1 MKESLLVKPDKFN
14 SVTHTH
20 YWSYK
25 NNKFFS
31 KNYLSKIKSFFKYVV
46 NKLFLN
52 NLGYQIVQKFSNYRK
67 DVRSYS
73 KNLEILSLRN
83 TQISDYLF
91 QFGLGFGVEFEKI
104 KLLNSIERYEEIF
117 RHSKIRDSNGG
128 FGFNNGLF
136 FYVLISHFQPKKIL
150 ESGVWRGYS
159 TFLIDEAT
167 SVDSKIISFDINLGK
182 REFISKK
189 ASYFESDLSLVS
201 TVNFSKIDFALFDDH
216 VSIYDRLKFSL
227 KNEIEIVIVDDD
239 LGVSQV
245 HSDPWPPIPTA
256 SMIYNYEKIPKKF
269 DWICNG
275 NLANAD
281 INGLEVDDI
290 RKNYNYIPFPQLGEF
305 TGYQDTSFTSL
316 LLKR

>member
-1 MKESLLVKPDKFN
+1 MEPDKFN

-46 NKLFLN
+46 NTLFLN
-52 NLGYQIVQKFSNYRK
+52 NLGYVIVNKLSNYRK
-67 DVRSYS
+67 DQKSYS
-73 KNLEILSLRN
+73 GNSEILSLRN

-91 QFGLGFGVEFEKI
+91 QFGLGFGVKFDKI
-104 KLLNSIERYEEIF
+104 KLLNSVERYEKIF
-117 RHSKIRDSNGG
+117 RNSKIRDLNGG

-136 FYVLISHFQPKKIL
+136 FYILISHFQPKKIL

-159 TFLIDEAT
+159 TYLIDQAT
-167 SVDSKIISFDINLGK
+167 SIDSEILCFDINLDK

-189 ASYFESDLSLVS
+189 ASYFESELSLVPE
-201 TVNFSKIDFALFDDH
+201 VNFSKIDFALFDDH
-216 VSIYDRLKFSL
+216 VSIYDRLKFCL
-227 KNEIEIVIVDDD
+227 KNEIEIIVVDDD
-239 LGVSQV
+239 LSVSQV

-275 NLANAD
+275 MLANANID
-281 INGLEVDDI
+281 GLVVDDI
-290 RKNYNYIPFPQLGEF
+290 CENYKYIPFPQLAEF
-305 TGYQDTSFTSL
+305 TGYQDTSFTSF

>member
-1 MKESLLVKPDKFN
+1 MKPDKFN

-31 KNYLSKIKSFFKYVV
+31 ENYLSKIKSFLKYVI
-46 NKLFLN
+46 NTLFLK

-67 DVRSYS
+67 EQRSYL
-73 KNLEILSLRN
+73 KNLEILSSRN
-83 TQISDYLF
+83 KQISDHLF
-91 QFGLGFGVEFEKI
+91 KFGLSIGVEFEKT
-104 KLLNSIERYEEIF
+104 KLFNCIDRYEKIF
-117 RHSKIRDSNGG
+117 RNSKIRDLNGG
-128 FGFNNGLF
+128 LGFNNGLF
-136 FYVLISHFQPKKIL
+136 FYVLICHFQPKKIL

-167 SVDSKIISFDINLGK
+167 SIDSKIFCFDINLGK

-189 ASYFESDLSLVS
+189 ASYFESDVS
-201 TVNFSKIDFALFDDH
+201 QVSEVNFSKIDFAFFDDH
-216 VSIYDRLKFSL
+216 VSIYDRLKFCL
-227 KNEIEIVIVDDD
+227 KNEIEIVVVDDD
-239 LGVSQV
+239 LSVSQV

-269 DWICNG
+269 NWICNG
-275 NLANAD
+275 MLANAD
-281 INGLEVDDI
+281 IDGLLVDDI
-290 RKNYNYIPFPQLGEF
+290 CKNYKYIPFPQLAEF
-305 TGYQDTSFTSL
+305 TGYQDTSFTSF

>member
-1 MKESLLVKPDKFN
+1 MKPDKLN
-14 SVTHTH
+14 AVTHTH
-20 YWSYK
+20 YWGYE
-25 NNKFFS
+25 NKKYFS
-31 KNYLSKIKSFFKYVV
+31 KSYLNKIRYFLKYVI

-67 DVRSYS
+67 EQRSYL
-73 KNLEILSLRN
+73 KNSEILSLRN
-83 TQISDYLF
+83 IQISDYLF
-91 QFGLGFGVEFEKI
+91 QFGLGFGIEFKKT

-117 RHSKIRDSNGG
+117 RNSKIRDLNGG

-167 SVDSKIISFDINLGK
+167 PIESKILSFDINLDK

-201 TVNFSKIDFALFDDH
+201 DVNFSKVDFALFDDH
-216 VSIYDRLKFSL
+216 VSIYDRLKFCL
-227 KNEIEIVIVDDD
+227 KNEIEIVVVDDD
-239 LGVSQV
+239 LSVSQV

-269 DWICNG
+269 NWICNG
-275 NLANAD
+275 MLANAD
-281 INGLEVDDI
+281 IGGIAVNDI
-290 RKNYNYIPFPQLGEF
+290 REHYKYIPFPQLAEF
-305 TGYQDTSFTSL
+305 TGYQDSSFTSF